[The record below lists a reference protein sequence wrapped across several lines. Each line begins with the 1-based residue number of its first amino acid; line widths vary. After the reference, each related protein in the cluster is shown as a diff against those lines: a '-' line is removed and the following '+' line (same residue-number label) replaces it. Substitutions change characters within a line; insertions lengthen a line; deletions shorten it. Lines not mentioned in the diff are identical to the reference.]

1 MIVKAVKMLSV
12 PKISGILCTS
22 QSVMI
27 IWRLSSSEDN
37 EKEKKK
43 TKIGNDTLGLD
54 NTDFYPGKY
63 SVSLIMICLTV
74 V

>member
-1 MIVKAVKMLSV
+1 MLSA

-22 QSVMI
+22 QSVM

-43 TKIGNDTLGLD
+43 RQKLEMTHWDWTIRILSWKVFCELNYDLSNCGLAR
-54 NTDFYPGKY
+54 GQ
-63 SVSLIMICLTV
+63 L
-74 V
+74 